1 MKKVKGISFLE
12 ILSQSIICVDTLTVI
27 ICVDTLTGNWLLLNR
42 SISPELQVK
51 VFNKSLLID
60 IPVQGAVAARAQ
72 EG

>member
-12 ILSQSIICVDTLTVI
+12 ILSPPI

-42 SISPELQVK
+42 SMLPEVQVK
-51 VFNKSLLID
+51 ETNKFLLID
-60 IPVQGAVAARAQ
+60 IPVQGEVAVQVQ